1 MKANDL
7 CKMSYMRKLIKVD
20 PSKVRKM
27 NEGIDDNS
35 FLRLVMPRFRIWK
48 DNDGCSCFNFKK
60 HDKAMMF
67 LLKKKWSLHIEYN
80 SLKILIYM
88 PYVA

>member
-1 MKANDL
+1 MLNRLK
-7 CKMSYMRKLIKVD
+7 
-20 PSKVRKM
+20 
-27 NEGIDDNS
+27 NS
-35 FLRLVMPRFRIWK
+35 FLRLVMPRFRMWK
-48 DNDGCSCFNFKK
+48 DDDGCSCINLKK

-67 LLKKKWSLHIEYN
+67 LLKKKWSLHIEYK